1 MPKSGHHQ
9 IQISI
14 SPKSGRQNPEAIP
27 DHFFTGHPLFQ
38 GVSHDLPTVLL
49 SFLACPSLFGPS
61 IVLASSNQR
70 LAIRRRLII
79 MRAWLLGRGCRV
91 VVVELRCRVI

>member
-1 MPKSGHHQ
+1 MLT
-9 IQISI
+9 IQAHCFEKEKAGAFYFIFY
-14 SPKSGRQNPEAIP
+14 P
-27 DHFFTGHPLFQ
+27 GHPLFQ

-79 MRAWLLGRGCRV
+79 MRARLLGRGC
-91 VVVELRCRVI
+91 

>member
-1 MPKSGHHQ
+1 MSNYE
-9 IQISI
+9 QISC
-14 SPKSGRQNPEAIP
+14 
-27 DHFFTGHPLFQ
+27 FFPGHPLFQ

-70 LAIRRRLII
+70 LTILRRLII
-79 MRAWLLGRGCRV
+79 MSAGYWGEVARV
-91 VVVELRCRVI
+91 VVVELRSRVI